1 MSSDIGLGLS
11 EWSKVQELIE
21 KEYGYRTFSYD
32 RPGYGFSESVKD
44 DGVKEQAQHLR
55 MILKN
60 QVLVDHT
67 YLLEKDMV
75 D

>member
-32 RPGYGFSESVKD
+32 RP
-44 DGVKEQAQHLR
+44 
-55 MILKN
+55 
-60 QVLVDHT
+60 
-67 YLLEKDMV
+67 DMV
-75 D
+75 FQNQ